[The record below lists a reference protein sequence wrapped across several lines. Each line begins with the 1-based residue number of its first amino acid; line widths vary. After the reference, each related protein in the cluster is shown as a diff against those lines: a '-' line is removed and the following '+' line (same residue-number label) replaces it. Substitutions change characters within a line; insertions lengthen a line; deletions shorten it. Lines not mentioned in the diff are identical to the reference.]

1 MNLVSFISFKGGAGK
16 TTALMA
22 IASTLVEMGHKV
34 LILEADENK
43 PLQLWR
49 DAAQERGTWSDLVR
63 ISPADSLDAIQAAF
77 EKAET
82 DGFEF
87 CFADTA
93 GGGSDLNT
101 MLIINSDLVI
111 VPSTL
116 SLLDIDGA
124 LSTMEFVVGEVSRS
138 VGRKIPTRLL
148 LGNFLFRSLKSGEQE
163 SLAMISQVP
172 QFKSRL
178 TQRAAF
184 ADLRRAGLLG
194 EYYKVLLANPAK
206 KLLAG
211 HLVVAVNEARDVTTE
226 MLDMLIGA
234 PR

>member
-22 IASTLVEMGHKV
+22 VASTLVEMGRKV
-34 LILEADENK
+34 LLLEADENK

-49 DAAQERGTWSDLVR
+49 DAAQDRGTWSDLVR
-63 ISPADSLDAIQAAF
+63 LSPADSLDAVQAAF
-77 EKAET
+77 EAAEA

-87 CFADTA
+87 CLADTA

-101 MLIINSDLVI
+101 MLIANSDLVI

-124 LSTMEFVVGEVSRS
+124 ISTMEFVVGGVSRT

-148 LGNFLFRSLKSGEQE
+148 LGNFLFHRLKAGEQE

-178 TQRAAF
+178 SERGAY
-184 ADLRRAGLLG
+184 ADLRRVGLLG
-194 EYYKVLLANPAK
+194 EYHKMLLANPAK
-206 KLLAG
+206 KLPAG
-211 HLVVAVNEARDVTTE
+211 HLMVAVGEARDVTTE
-226 MLDMLIGA
+226 MLDMLKGA
-234 PR
+234 SR